1 MKQNLDVSQIIT
13 EKRLQ
18 SIYEL
23 NVYRF
28 LLCTLAEVLYFHD
41 RHEKK
46 VIGSSGPIIGFLC
59 SKLEILE
66 SLRVAKYSSRD
77 QYFDA
82 FYL

>member
-1 MKQNLDVSQIIT
+1 MKQNLDVSQIIKGYNPST
-13 EKRLQ
+13 
-18 SIYEL
+18 SSTCID
-23 NVYRF
+23 
-28 LLCTLAEVLYFHD
+28 LLCVLLRKFYIFTIAT
-41 RHEKK
+41 KK
-46 VIGSSGPIIGFLC
+46 KTIAPSGPIIGFLC